1 MKKYLFFT
9 TLFALLFSA
18 CSTKEVYEP
27 LKLDDP
33 WKKFEN
39 TNSAII
45 DTSSTVALLE
55 DRTVLTKDGN
65 YDIKLKEDQRVISS
79 SDGWLITASIDGNV
93 TLTSLSD
100 FNITKNLA
108 LKKTVA
114 GATVDANEIA
124 VLFADNEMAIY
135 DIDSSSILFKEQGSK
150 YIAVDSR
157 IVNPYFMKGL
167 VLFSTLDGKVIIV
180 NSQLK
185 KRLRTIIVSSEENFN
200 NIISIDLIDNKIV
213 AATSYELLAMAKKE
227 LRAKYE
233 IRNVLFEENRI
244 YIATKQGEVLALT
257 PNLELISKVKFP
269 FAHFYGMI
277 SQNGKLYILE
287 KEGYMLVV
295 DQDTFDYTVH
305 EFTLQ
310 SLTEHSNS
318 PEYNEFMQSNN
329 FSPAPISLSLDDAY
343 IFVTK
348 KEFFIN
354 DKKITV
360 E

>member
-1 MKKYLFFT
+1 MKKSLFFAA
-9 TLFALLFSA
+9 LFTLLFTA

-27 LKLDDP
+27 IKLDTP

-39 TNSAII
+39 TKSAII
-45 DTSSTVALLE
+45 DTSANVALLE

-65 YDIKLKEDQRVISS
+65 YDIKIKINERVISS
-79 SDGWLITASIDGNV
+79 SDGWLISASIDGNV
-93 TLTSLSD
+93 TLTSQND
-100 FNITKNLA
+100 PKIIKNLE

-114 GATVDANEIA
+114 GASVDKNEIA
-124 VLFADNEMAIY
+124 VLFADNEIAIY
-135 DIDSSSILFKEQGSK
+135 DINSNTLLFKEQGSK
-150 YIAVDSR
+150 YIAADSR

-167 VLFSTLDGKVIIV
+167 ILFSTLDGKVIIV
-180 NSQLK
+180 NDKLK
-185 KRLRTIIVSSEENFN
+185 KGLRTIIVSSADNFN
-200 NIISIDLIDNKIV
+200 NIISIDLIENKIV
-213 AATSYELLAMAKKE
+213 AATSYEILAMAKKE

-233 IRNVLFEENRI
+233 IRNILYDKDRI

-257 PNLELISKVKFP
+257 SNLEVISKVKFP
-269 FAHFYGMI
+269 FAHFYGMV

-295 DQDTFDYTVH
+295 DQKTFDYTVH

-310 SLTEHSNS
+310 SLTEHANTK
-318 PEYNEFMQSNN
+318 EYNEFRQSNN
-329 FSPAPISLSLDDAY
+329 FAPASITLSLDDAY

-348 KEFFIN
+348 KEFYIN
-354 DKKITV
+354 DKKILV

>member
-9 TLFALLFSA
+9 TLFVVLFSA

-39 TNSAII
+39 TDSAII
-45 DTSSTVALLE
+45 DTSSNVALLE
-55 DRTVLTKDGN
+55 DRTVLTQDGN
-65 YDIKLKEDQRVISS
+65 YNIKIEDNERVISS
-79 SDGWLITASIDGNV
+79 SDGWLISASIDGNL
-93 TLTSLSD
+93 TLTSLNDSTV
-100 FNITKNLA
+100 TKNLE

-114 GATVDANEIA
+114 GASVNANEIA
-124 VLFADNEMAIY
+124 VLFADNEIAIY
-135 DIDSSSILFKEQGSK
+135 DINSNSILFKEQGSK
-150 YIAVDSR
+150 YIAADSR

-180 NSQLK
+180 NSTLK

-233 IRNVLFEENRI
+233 IRNVIFDENYI
-244 YIATKQGEVLALT
+244 YVATKQGEVISLT
-257 PNLELISKVKFP
+257 PNLEVISKVKFP

-277 SQNGKLYILE
+277 SKNGKLFILE

-295 DQDTFDYTVH
+295 DQTTFDYTVH

-318 PEYNEFMQSNN
+318 QEYNDFMQSNN
-329 FSPAPISLSLDDAY
+329 FSPAAITLSLDDAY
-343 IFVTK
+343 IFVTD
-348 KEFFIN
+348 KEFYIN
-354 DKKITV
+354 DKKIFV

>member
-1 MKKYLFFT
+1 MKKYLFFV
-9 TLFALLFSA
+9 TLITLLFSA
-18 CSTKEVYEP
+18 CSTKEVFEP
-27 LKLDDP
+27 IKVDSP

-45 DTSSTVALLE
+45 DTSSNVALLE

-65 YDIKLKEDQRVISS
+65 YDIKIKTNERVISS
-79 SDGWLITASIDGNV
+79 SDGWLISASIDGNL
-93 TLTSLSD
+93 TLTSQND
-100 FNITKNLA
+100 PKIIKKIE

-114 GATVDANEIA
+114 GASVNENEIA
-124 VLFADNEMAIY
+124 ILFADNEIAIY
-135 DIDSSSILFKEQGSK
+135 DINSNTVLFKEQGSK
-150 YIAVDSR
+150 YIATDSR

-167 VLFSTLDGKVIIV
+167 ILFSTLDGKVIIV
-180 NSQLK
+180 NAKLK

-200 NIISIDLIDNKIV
+200 NIISIDLIENKII

-233 IRNVLFEENRI
+233 IRNILFDEDRI
-244 YIATKQGEVLALT
+244 YISTKQGEVLALT
-257 PNLELISKVKFP
+257 SNLEVISKVKFP
-269 FAHFYGMI
+269 FAHFYGMV

-295 DQDTFDYTVH
+295 DQTTFDYTVH

-310 SLTEHSNS
+310 TLTKYTNS
-318 PEYNEFMQSNN
+318 KEYNEFMQSNN
-329 FSPAPISLSLDDAY
+329 FSPASITLSLDDAY

-348 KEFFIN
+348 KEFYIN
-354 DKKITV
+354 DKKILV